1 MLFNSWVSK
10 SSILSTLFQDHWVAA
25 LQTLELSLDEV
36 VHIRL
41 VGNNPSEEEFD
52 NFLQVCSD
60 QS

>member
-1 MLFNSWVSK
+1 M
-10 SSILSTLFQDHWVAA
+10 FQDHWVAA